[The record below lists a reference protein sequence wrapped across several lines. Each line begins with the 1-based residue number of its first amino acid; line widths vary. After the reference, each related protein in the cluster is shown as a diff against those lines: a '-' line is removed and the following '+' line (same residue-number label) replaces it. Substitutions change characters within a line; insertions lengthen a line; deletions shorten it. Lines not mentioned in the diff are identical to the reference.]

1 MVEMA
6 NWNIEKDIKDFL
18 YFEEFGN
25 NKSPNTIKSMK
36 KDLFQL
42 AEYLNVSQKSYSR
55 YERGERTIDP
65 EILSK
70 LATFH
75 ETTVDYLIER
85 TDDKTDYTKKK
96 RR

>member
-1 MVEMA
+1 MYYKRIRDLRE
-6 NWNIEKDIKDFL
+6 D
-18 YFEEFGN
+18 
-25 NKSPNTIKSMK
+25 
-36 KDLFQL
+36 KDLTQKQL

-75 ETTVDYLIER
+75 ETTVDYFIER

>member
-1 MVEMA
+1 MYYKRIRDLRE
-6 NWNIEKDIKDFL
+6 D
-18 YFEEFGN
+18 
-25 NKSPNTIKSMK
+25 
-36 KDLFQL
+36 KDLTQKQL

-75 ETTVDYLIER
+75 ETTVDYLIEC

>member
-1 MVEMA
+1 MYYKRIRDLRE
-6 NWNIEKDIKDFL
+6 D
-18 YFEEFGN
+18 
-25 NKSPNTIKSMK
+25 
-36 KDLFQL
+36 KDLTQKQL

-70 LATFH
+70 LTTFH

>member
-1 MVEMA
+1 MYYKRIRDLRE
-6 NWNIEKDIKDFL
+6 D
-18 YFEEFGN
+18 
-25 NKSPNTIKSMK
+25 
-36 KDLFQL
+36 KDLTQKQL

-65 EILSK
+65 EILSR
-70 LATFH
+70 LATFQ
-75 ETTVDYLIER
+75 ETTVDDLIER

>member
-1 MVEMA
+1 MYYKRIRDLRE
-6 NWNIEKDIKDFL
+6 D
-18 YFEEFGN
+18 
-25 NKSPNTIKSMK
+25 
-36 KDLFQL
+36 KDLTQKQL

-85 TDDKTDYTKKK
+85 NDDKTDYTKKK